1 MIYRKYLL
9 LCCTFFCLHLSF
21 AQKNNSRPNIIY
33 IMADDLGYAD
43 LSCYG
48 RKDYQ
53 TPNLDKLCS
62 QGMKFMNAYA
72 SAPVCTPTRVAF
84 FTGRYP
90 AHLTAG
96 LYEPITESRND
107 SLVGLSPENPSI
119 ASLLKKAG
127 YETYLVGKWHL
138 GYKPEFSP
146 IANGFDYFFGCHA
159 GAIDHISHVDQRGK
173 PDFYENDQP
182 VKKEGYSTDIFREKA
197 IEIIKSPHQKPYFL
211 ALTFTAPHW
220 PWQAPGDK
228 PYPDT
233 MRWVT
238 GGSPAIYAAMMKNLD
253 DAIGNIVKTVDD
265 LKQSSNTIIIFTSD
279 NGGERFSDN
288 GVYQGRKM
296 TLWEG
301 GIREPAFVRW
311 TGTIKENTVTTQ
323 VTTTMDWTA
332 TILSAAGAKADE
344 KFPLEGID
352 IMPMMLGKQ
361 KEVDRTL
368 YWRIFQRNKHKAIR
382 DGKWKWFQDEK
393 QNEYLF
399 DLSLDP
405 TEKNNLKDKFPEVF
419 IRLKN
424 KYGQWEKS
432 VLEPIPLVS
441 ANN

>member
-1 MIYRKYLL
+1 
-9 LCCTFFCLHLSF
+9 
-21 AQKNNSRPNIIY
+21 
-33 IMADDLGYAD
+33 MADDLGYAD

-53 TPNLDKLCS
+53 TPNLDKLCT

-107 SLVGLSPENPSI
+107 SLVGLSSENPSI

-146 IANGFDYFFGCHA
+146 NANGFDYFFGCHA
-159 GAIDHISHVDQRGK
+159 GAIDHISHVDQRQK

-182 VKKEGYSTDIFREKA
+182 VQKEGYSTDIFREKA
-197 IEIIKSPHQKPYFL
+197 IEIIKGSHQKPYFL

-238 GGSPAIYAAMMKNLD
+238 GGSPAIYAAMMKSLD

-265 LKQSSNTIIIFTSD
+265 LKQSNNTIIIFTSD

-288 GVYQGRKM
+288 GIYQGRKM

-311 TGTIKENTVTTQ
+311 TGTIKENSITNQ

-332 TILSAAGAKADE
+332 TIVSAAGAKADE

-382 DGKWKWFQDEK
+382 DGKWKWLQDEK

>member
-1 MIYRKYLL
+1 
-9 LCCTFFCLHLSF
+9 
-21 AQKNNSRPNIIY
+21 
-33 IMADDLGYAD
+33 MADDLGYAD

-311 TGTIKENTVTTQ
+311 TGTIKENSITNQ
-323 VTTTMDWTA
+323 VATTMDWTA

-361 KEVDRTL
+361 KEVDRTI

-382 DGKWKWFQDEK
+382 DGKWKWLQDEK

>member
-1 MIYRKYLL
+1 
-9 LCCTFFCLHLSF
+9 
-21 AQKNNSRPNIIY
+21 
-33 IMADDLGYAD
+33 MADDLGYAD

-265 LKQSSNTIIIFTSD
+265 LKQSNNTIIIFTSD

-288 GVYQGRKM
+288 GIYQGRKM

-311 TGTIKENTVTTQ
+311 TGTIKENSITNQ
-323 VTTTMDWTA
+323 VATTMDWTA

-361 KEVDRTL
+361 KEVDRTI

-382 DGKWKWFQDEK
+382 DGKWKWLQDEK